1 MTPDGQELEPETLA
15 ELQRLARSEPKS
27 GREAAAKASALR
39 TLERMKRGRK
49 VPPPMPEGW
58 HPNPGTMWEK
68 LDESDSPEDRQHWWE
83 NLWLDGRV

>member
-1 MTPDGQELEPETLA
+1 MTPDDRGFHPETLA
-15 ELQRLARSEPKS
+15 ELQRLARSEPRS

-49 VPPPMPEGW
+49 MPPPMPEGW

-68 LDESDSPEDRQHWWE
+68 LDKSGSPEVREFWRQG
-83 NLWLDGRV
+83 LWDEGRV